1 MGENNILLEMKD
13 INKSFSGVHVLKG
26 MNLTVKR
33 GTVHTLMGEN
43 GAGKST
49 LMKILM
55 GYQGSDSGTITFDG
69 EPLDTTNIFT
79 VLRQGISMIYQELN
93 SLDNM
98 LVYENVFC
106 GKEMGKGIVDVA
118 SMCEETQKLLDQLEI
133 TTIKPKD
140 KVENLSLA
148 QKQLLEIAKAISYN
162 SKLIIMDE
170 PTSSIGEKDCEHL
183 FELVRKL
190 KASGMTFIYITH
202 KMKEVRLI
210 GDEITVM
217 RDGQFVGSSPIS
229 EITDDQIIALMV
241 GRELTDVY
249 PPRTTPVG
257 EKVKFKVT
265 GLSSPHAFTD
275 VSFDVKEG
283 EIVGFAG
290 LVGAGR
296 TEVMETI
303 FGYRHRSGGE
313 IVVNGEPAL
322 IRRPKDA
329 IRKNIAFLT
338 EDRKKNGCFL
348 NLSVYMNT
356 LMVAWKTRGPV
367 ICEKECKKSCVE
379 GLKSFDAKYAGI
391 DQEMRYLSGGNQQKV
406 LLTRWLIADPD
417 IVILDEP
424 TRGIDV
430 GAKYEIY
437 KEIRKMA
444 AQGKAVIIVSSE
456 LPEILGICDRI
467 VVMHEGDVT
476 AIMDNDEKANQE
488 KIMHYASGLSGN

>member
-1 MGENNILLEMKD
+1 
-13 INKSFSGVHVLKG
+13 
-26 MNLTVKR
+26 
-33 GTVHTLMGEN
+33 
-43 GAGKST
+43 
-49 LMKILM
+49 MKILM

-118 SMCEETQKLLDQLEI
+118 SMCEETQRLLDQLEI

-249 PPRTTPVG
+249 PPRTTMIG

-303 FGYRHRSGGE
+303 FGYRHRSAGE
-313 IVVNGEPAL
+313 IEVNGAPVE

-367 ICEKECKKSCVE
+367 INEKECKKNCVE

-476 AIMDNDEKANQE
+476 AIMDNDEEANQE
-488 KIMHYASGLSGN
+488 KIMHYASGLAGN

>member
-1 MGENNILLEMKD
+1 
-13 INKSFSGVHVLKG
+13 
-26 MNLTVKR
+26 
-33 GTVHTLMGEN
+33 
-43 GAGKST
+43 
-49 LMKILM
+49 
-55 GYQGSDSGTITFDG
+55 
-69 EPLDTTNIFT
+69 
-79 VLRQGISMIYQELN
+79 
-93 SLDNM
+93 
-98 LVYENVFC
+98 
-106 GKEMGKGIVDVA
+106 
-118 SMCEETQKLLDQLEI
+118 
-133 TTIKPKD
+133 
-140 KVENLSLA
+140 
-148 QKQLLEIAKAISYN
+148 
-162 SKLIIMDE
+162 MDE

-190 KASGMTFIYITH
+190 KALGMTFIYITH

-217 RDGQFVGSSPIS
+217 RDGQFAGSSPVS
-229 EITDDQIIALMV
+229 EIKDDQIIALMV

-249 PPRTTPVG
+249 PPRTAMVG

-303 FGYRHRSGGE
+303 FGYRHRSVGE
-313 IVVNGEPAL
+313 IEVNGEPVV

-367 ICEKECKKSCVE
+367 INERECKKNCVE
-379 GLKSFDAKYAGI
+379 GLKAFDAKYAGI

-406 LLTRWLIADPD
+406 LLTRWLITDPD

-444 AQGKAVIIVSSE
+444 AQGKAIIIVSSE

-467 VVMHEGDVT
+467 VVMHEGDVA
-476 AIMDNDEKANQE
+476 AIIDNDEDASQE
-488 KIMHYASGLSGN
+488 KIMHYASGLAGN